1 MNVIAQPA
9 KSRPFPKRKQSPI
22 AAQATGS
29 AETFVRYV
37 VTRAIEQLERKR
49 DARTIA
55 EAKFPGD
62 ARLRTVIRATAE
74 PPTSLS
80 NTPALAVM
88 GTDFVESLQ
97 PISAAAQLFRA
108 SRLMLNFDTYAAIT
122 IPDLVGLDEGPP
134 SWVAE
139 GQPAPVGELSS
150 QATILEPYKLE
161 FIVTVTREMLL
172 GSNAEKLIGDALR
185 TKIAFDMD
193 KALFDALPADA
204 SRPAGL
210 RNYNARLTEST
221 STSNE
226 TAMMQDV
233 AALVGAAE
241 SIAGGEG
248 LYLIGR
254 TKRIMSMRQMYK
266 ILPAAVT
273 LLPSAASIALPD
285 SVLLGVVP
293 RAVPSAIG
301 LPEVELVASGAVE
314 MDDAPG
320 STDLIQGANVRSFFQ
335 SDTFGLKVRLP
346 ASWGL
351 RHLAGANWITCVWPS
366 DLGGAGSGGLPDAP
380 ADGTFYGRHDGA
392 WANVVEEA
400 PATGAREAMAANY
413 YVRHGSSG
421 WTHLDQALGGEY
433 APLASP
439 QFTGNPIAPTQA
451 PGDASARLA
460 TTQFVADNAAGGI
473 PEAPPDGFTYGRR
486 NVAWQQ
492 LEAVFVGINS
502 PQFTGT
508 PSAPTPPPG
517 DASTRLATTQFVAD
531 NAGAGG
537 VEEVPAAPNGAYAR
551 IRTNATAS
559 WVDFVTLGVVST
571 ADLALKAPLASPIF
585 TGAPQ
590 APTTLPNDPGFLKI
604 VNLEVLAREIA
615 AATGSYLPLTGGTLT
630 GQLIAPQGGAQNN
643 VALGFGDAATGFYRL
658 GGVLVCS
665 ITGVA
670 VAQFTPALSAFF
682 TPVNMGSN
690 AVSGIGDPAQPTDA
704 LNLRTGDTRY
714 MRSGGPIISPP
725 GTSPTDVGLGVGDA
739 ATGFYRQGQDLI
751 ISASGYPIVS
761 FPANRSVALIG
772 PLIMNTNPINNVG
785 APVAA
790 ADAATKAYVD
800 ALSRAPSYVN
810 DPPAVVVPGPA
821 WVQWWIGNYVI
832 PRGGNSR
839 ILVSVA
845 INVDQ
850 PTATPGILGVR
861 CQSDAVTFTERHNF
875 VFRTGARTGGISAQF
890 FIDVSGATQPLA
902 IQVAALEGPAL
913 TTLAAGDARSQ
924 ILITDLGPV

>member
-1 MNVIAQPA
+1 MNVIANPAA
-9 KSRPFPKRKQSPI
+9 KSRPFPKRKPSPI

-37 VTRAIEQLERKR
+37 VTKAIEQLERKR
-49 DARTIA
+49 DAFTIA
-55 EAKFPGD
+55 TSKFPGD

-74 PPTSLS
+74 PPTSLA

-108 SRLMLNFDTYAAIT
+108 SRLMLSFDTYAAIS

-134 SWVAE
+134 AWVAE
-139 GQPAPVGELSS
+139 GQPAPVGELAS

-185 TKIAFDMD
+185 TKIAFDLD

-204 SRPAGL
+204 ARPAGL
-210 RNYNARLTEST
+210 RSYNPRLTEST

-301 LPEVELVASGAVE
+301 LPEVELVDSGALV

-320 STDLIQGANVRSFFQ
+320 SSDMMAGGNVRSLFQ

-351 RHLAGANWITCVWPS
+351 RHSAGANWVTCVWPS
-366 DLGGAGSGGLPDAP
+366 DLGAGGGTGIPDAP
-380 ADGTFYGRHDGA
+380 TDGTFYGRHDGA

-400 PATGAREAMAANY
+400 PAIITRSGAAVDA
-413 YVRHGSSG
+413 YVRHGATG
-421 WTHLDQALGGEY
+421 WTHLDDALTDY

-439 QFTGNPIAPTQA
+439 QFTGNPTAPTL
-451 PGDASARLA
+451 PGGSRDARLA
-460 TTQFVADNAAGGI
+460 TTAFVTDAVSSVSGL
-473 PEAPPDGFTYGRR
+473 PEVPD
-486 NVAWQQ
+486 
-492 LEAVFVGINS
+492 
-502 PQFTGT
+502 T
-508 PSAPTPPPG
+508 PFGAFARVRT
-517 DASTRLATTQFVAD
+517 
-531 NAGAGG
+531 AGG
-537 VEEVPAAPNGAYAR
+537 VDWA
-551 IRTNATAS
+551 
-559 WVDFVTLGVVST
+559 DFVTLGV
-571 ADLALKAPLASPIF
+571 APLNSPIF

-590 APTTLPNDPGFLKI
+590 APTTLPNDPSPYKI
-604 VNLEVLAREIA
+604 VNLEVLARDIA
-615 AATGSYLPLTGGTLT
+615 AATGSYLLLTGGTLT
-630 GQLIAPQGGAQNN
+630 GQLIVPSGGNFNN
-643 VALGFGDAATGFYRL
+643 VSLGFGDVLTGVYRAGATLGFSV
-658 GGVLVCS
+658 GGVAQLQMMGPLV
-665 ITGVA
+665 
-670 VAQFTPALSAFF
+670 AFF
-682 TPVNMGSN
+682 QPVNLGNFAIQSL
-690 AVSGIGDPAQPTDA
+690 ADPANPTDA

-714 MRSGGPIISPP
+714 LRSGGPIIAPA
-725 GTSPTDVGLGVGDA
+725 GTAPTDVGLGVGDA
-739 ATGFYRQGQDLI
+739 STGFYRAGTSLAIAALGDVHML
-751 ISASGYPIVS
+751 
-761 FPANRSVALIG
+761 FNANRTAQVLWPLSMSGNVISNLADATAADHALSR
-772 PLIMNTNPINNVG
+772 G
-785 APVAA
+785 AADARYAAA
-790 ADAATKAYVD
+790 ADAA
-800 ALSRAPSYVN
+800 LF
-810 DPPAVVVPGPA
+810 
-821 WVQWWIGNYVI
+821 
-832 PRGGNSR
+832 
-839 ILVSVA
+839 L
-845 INVDQ
+845 
-850 PTATPGILGVR
+850 
-861 CQSDAVTFTERHNF
+861 
-875 VFRTGARTGGISAQF
+875 RTTGGTMT
-890 FIDVSGATQPLA
+890 GPL
-902 IQVAALEGPAL
+902 QL
-913 TTLAAGDARSQ
+913 TVLPTLAGDAVPKSYVDNLRAPAAIFDVPGNINVAATGAWIQIGVVRIIVTRGGASLLAVTVALNIQNMNPSIGFADVRIAGALGIGIAAQRRGWIYGESGGPGSGFTTALYIPVPNGGTFDVQVEVRSAGPVTQQPSFTVIGGNAANDLRSQ
-924 ILITDLGPV
+924 IVVTDLGPA